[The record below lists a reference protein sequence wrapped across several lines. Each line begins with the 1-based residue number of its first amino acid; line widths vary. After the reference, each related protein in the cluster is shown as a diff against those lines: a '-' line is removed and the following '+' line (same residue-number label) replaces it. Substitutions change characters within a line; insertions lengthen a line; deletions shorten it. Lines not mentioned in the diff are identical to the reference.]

1 MRVSNVKKEQKF
13 DFLGE
18 TLRSIGDA
26 VITTDLKGRITFLNP
41 LAEQL
46 TAWAKSDAIGKASE
60 DIFFC
65 IKEDSG
71 QRIPCPVKTVLQTG
85 TTTGYSNHSVLH
97 GRDGTARPVS
107 YNATPLQDA
116 SGTMQ
121 GVVLVF
127 HCARA
132 REALYRS
139 EERLKLIERA
149 TNDAVW
155 DLNVCTG
162 ELQWNEAA
170 LTVFGFSADELG
182 RGLPAF
188 LEKVHPDDRDA
199 VSANLHDAMANRR
212 YWQTEFRFATSD
224 GNYSVVLERGYVLR
238 DPLNNPVRMVGAMMD
253 ITGRRQAQ
261 EELLRI
267 NSDLERRIEERTNDL
282 RVMNR
287 ELEAFS
293 YSVSHDLRV
302 PLRNI
307 LTLARFI
314 QEESNLGGEA
324 ASDMERLIGSAQ
336 SMRDLIDDMLQYS
349 RLTRTP
355 LHVERVDLTAIA
367 RDVVHAIRER
377 DEDSHTQFL
386 IENEMICEG
395 DPKLLRILYENLI
408 ENAYKF
414 SSKVQSPTIEIGS
427 LQQRG
432 RSVFFVRDN
441 GVGFS
446 PSDAHKLFTPFERLH
461 DDREFP
467 GTGIGLA
474 NVQRIIQRHRGRT
487 WAQGELNVGATF
499 FFTLWD

>member
-1 MRVSNVKKEQKF
+1 MRTVTGDKEAKF
-13 DFLGE
+13 EFLGE

-26 VITTDLKGRITFLNP
+26 VITTDLSGRITFLNP

-46 TAWAKSDAIGKASE
+46 TSWPKSDAIGKESE
-60 DIFFC
+60 EVFFC
-65 IKEDSG
+65 IKEETKL
-71 QRIPCPVKTVLQTG
+71 RIPCPVKTVLQTG
-85 TTTGYSNHSVLH
+85 TATGYSNHSVLH

-116 SGTMQ
+116 NGKMQ

-132 REALYRS
+132 RESLFRS
-139 EERLKLIERA
+139 EERLRLIERA

-162 ELQWNEAA
+162 ELLWNEAA
-170 LTVFGFSADELG
+170 TTLFGYSSTELG
-182 RGLPAF
+182 GDLEAF
-188 LEKVHPDDRDA
+188 IRKVHPEDREA
-199 VSANLHDAMANRR
+199 VAANLDDCMRNRR
-212 YWQTEFRFATSD
+212 YWQTEFRFQTSD

-238 DPLNNPVRMVGAMMD
+238 DPLNNPVRMIGAMMD
-253 ITGRRQAQ
+253 MTGRRQAQ

-267 NSDLERRIEERTNDL
+267 NADLEHRIEERTNDL

-307 LTLARFI
+307 LTLARFV
-314 QEESNLGGEA
+314 QEGSQLDGEA
-324 ASDMERLIGSAQ
+324 ATDMEKLIGSAKG
-336 SMRDLIDDMLQYS
+336 MRDLIDDMLQYS
-349 RLTRTP
+349 RLTRAP
-355 LHVERVDLTAIA
+355 IHVQEVDLTQIA
-367 RDVVHAIRER
+367 HEVVNAIRER
-377 DEDSHTQFL
+377 ESEVRAQFL
-386 IENEMICEG
+386 IENEMVAEG

-408 ENAYKF
+408 ENAFKF
-414 SSKVQSPTIEIGS
+414 SSKADQPVVEIGS

-441 GVGFS
+441 GVGFA
-446 PSDAHKLFTPFERLH
+446 PIDVEKLFLPFERLH
-461 DDREFP
+461 DERDYP

-474 NVQRIIQRHRGRT
+474 NVQRIVHRHRGRT
-487 WAQGELNVGATF
+487 WAKGALGQGATF